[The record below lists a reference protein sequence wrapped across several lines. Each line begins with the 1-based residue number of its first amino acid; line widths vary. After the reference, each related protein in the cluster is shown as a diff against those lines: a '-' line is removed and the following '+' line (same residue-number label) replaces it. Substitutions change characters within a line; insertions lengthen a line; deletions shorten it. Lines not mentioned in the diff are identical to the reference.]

1 MKRIT
6 ILLMLLLAVVTAN
19 AQQRGFVCTGNHV
32 NVRKG
37 PGKNYGM
44 VCEVPHDLQTKVQM
58 QKGSIG
64 VYLGKKR
71 NGFNYVRV
79 ICNTVGE
86 FDGWVSAQ
94 YLRPVTICPRCKGW
108 GEVQIGDYLDN
119 CPKCKGKGYTKKR

>member
-1 MKRIT
+1 
-6 ILLMLLLAVVTAN
+6 MLLLAVMTVN

-37 PGKNYGM
+37 PGKNYG
-44 VCEVPHDLQTKVQM
+44 VVRQVASDPGTKMQM
-58 QKGSIG
+58 LKGSIA

-71 NGFNYVRV
+71 NGFKYVRF

-94 YLRPVTICPRCKGW
+94 YLRPVMICPRCKGF
-108 GEVQIGDYLDN
+108 GEVQIGDDLDN
-119 CPKCKGKGYTKKR
+119 CPKCKGNGYTKKGW